1 MHAGASSASHAE
13 SRPGQVAARLRNFR
27 QTIFTEMSLL
37 AAKHGAVNLGQGF
50 PDFDGPDFVKRAAI
64 DAINSGKGQYAR
76 MFGIPELNR
85 AIASHWQKRF
95 DLRGRGPIDPDTE
108 VTVTSGCTEAIAATL
123 IGLVNPGDEVIV
135 FEPFYDS
142 YPACIAMAGA
152 TMRAVTLTPPE
163 FAFDEA
169 ELRRAFTNRT
179 RAILINSPHNPTGKV
194 FSRRELELIASLCIE
209 HDCIAITDEVY
220 EHLVFDGEHIPLATL
235 SGGGMYER
243 TVTLSSLGKTFSL
256 TGWKVGWS
264 ICSPELTSGVR
275 AAHQFLTFATGTP
288 LQYGAIAA
296 LDAPDSYY
304 REFLD
309 GYRRKRD
316 LLVDGLSRVGFTV
329 FPPAGTYF
337 IMADHSGISGGADDV
352 AFCRHLVEH
361 VKVAA
366 IPPSS
371 FYTDPVRGRGRSL
384 VRFAFCKKEETLRE
398 GIRRMEALR

>member
-1 MHAGASSASHAE
+1 MQERGRRLYSSGSKAQHAE
-13 SRPGQVAARLRNFR
+13 SGPGQVAARFGGFG

-50 PDFDGPDFVKRAAI
+50 PDFDGPDFVKHAAI
-64 DAINSGKGQYAR
+64 DAINAGRGQYAR

-85 AIASHWQKRF
+85 AIAAHWQKRF
-95 DLRGRGPIDPDTE
+95 DQAIDPDRE

-123 IGLVNPGDEVIV
+123 IGLINPGDEVIV

-152 TMRAVTLTPPE
+152 TMRAVTLSPPR
-163 FAFDEA
+163 FVFDETQ
-169 ELRRAFTNRT
+169 LRRAFTDRT
-179 RAILINSPHNPTGKV
+179 RAILINTPHNPTGKV

-220 EHLVFDGEHIPLATL
+220 EHLVFEGEHIPLATL
-235 SGGGMYER
+235 PGMAER

-256 TGWKVGWS
+256 TGWKVGWA
-264 ICSPELTSGVR
+264 ITTPDLTSGVR
-275 AAHQFLTFATGTP
+275 AAHQFLTFATATP
-288 LQYGAIAA
+288 LQHGAVAA
-296 LDAPDSYY
+296 LRAPDSYY
-304 REFLD
+304 REFID

-316 LLVDGLSRVGFTV
+316 LLVHGLSRVGFTV

-337 IMADHSGISGGADDV
+337 IMADHSGFGFADDV
-352 AFCRHLVEH
+352 AFCRHLVEQ

-371 FYTDPVRGRGRSL
+371 FYTDPAKGRSL
-384 VRFAFCKKEETLRE
+384 VRFAFCKTGETLRE
-398 GIRRMEALR
+398 GIRRLEALR